1 DPRDLRAGLAARVPA
16 GAPAG
21 GDVDDADPDGQR
33 LRVGVLDLEVDCDA
47 GAATHG
53 VALDEAAAEH
63 GVVLFA
69 RADQAALGLLVEEAQ
84 LAAHALFSHSA
95 IPRIFAAAFFAE
107 RRSFKVFCAG
117 FFCALFGFCEPF
129 KPISFV
135 ELHTE
140 GT

>member
-1 DPRDLRAGLAARVPA
+1 L
-16 GAPAG
+16 
-21 GDVDDADPDGQR
+21 
-33 LRVGVLDLEVDCDA
+33 
-47 GAATHG
+47 
-53 VALDEAAAEH
+53 
-63 GVVLFA
+63 
-69 RADQAALGLLVEEAQ
+69 
-84 LAAHALFSHSA
+84 SHSA

-140 GT
+140 GTGHLVTLATFRGDGTFCRRPGQEYRCSYVAGPSRGGT